1 MEELFQDFKK
11 LFVLKNASIIQSS
24 NTSVEEQDSF
34 IYMRNLLNTG
44 GNQSLAI
51 FLDTAFFIVKIILKK
66 IFKEKKMFW
75 EL

>member
-1 MEELFQDFKK
+1 MEELFQDFKQ

-44 GNQSLAI
+44 GNQRLAI